1 MTSKS
6 PCGATPVAVRIE
18 TLDPFTVLG
27 STASENL
34 NLSSWFSAISVT
46 AHPVCEQPRS
56 QLIMQKFSPPLQR
69 IRKDADADDEPPP
82 LQPAN
87 ISALAKRR
95 IDRALRIVKRE
106 CAFDY

>member
-1 MTSKS
+1 
-6 PCGATPVAVRIE
+6 
-18 TLDPFTVLG
+18 
-27 STASENL
+27 
-34 NLSSWFSAISVT
+34 
-46 AHPVCEQPRS
+46 
-56 QLIMQKFSPPLQR
+56 MQKFSPPLQR